1 MSHIPGNPTAVT
13 AQPNWQGLTPFPAA
27 RDQPELASGA
37 HRPSWTTR
45 YRAALIALDAAAIVL
60 AVVAGYVFR
69 FAADL
74 FSAAPTLNYL
84 VYGGALAIIWM
95 VALQYAGGYEIRHLA
110 TGPTEAK
117 VVVRASAIAVS
128 VLAIYCYATKT
139 QVARGFVVAVVP
151 FGIVLLLAGR
161 ASARWFVN
169 RRRRNGEWVHR
180 ILAVGTTDSVRQLL
194 EVTERAP
201 RAGLR
206 IVGACVEDSGVG
218 EEIGSAVRV
227 LAGTR
232 DAAAVAQRID
242 ADVVAIASG
251 GLGSH
256 GVRELGWALEG
267 TGRGLVI
274 APALTQIAGPRVH
287 VSPVEG
293 LPLMWL
299 DQPQLG
305 RLARALKRSMDLI
318 GGLFLLLLALPVL
331 LVAAFAI
338 KVDSKGPLFYRQ
350 RRLGLNGTEF
360 TMLKLRSMY
369 DGSDQ
374 VRDSLLDRNEQA
386 GGGVLFKLRRDPR
399 MTTVGKVIRR
409 FSIDELPQL
418 AHVISGRMSL
428 VGPRPLA
435 ARDST
440 YDGAARRRLLVRPGL
455 TGLWQVRGRSTLSWE
470 DSVRLDLYYVENWS
484 LALDL
489 TILCR
494 TIIAVLT
501 RAGAY

>member
-1 MSHIPGNPTAVT
+1 V
-13 AQPNWQGLTPFPAA
+13 
-27 RDQPELASGA
+27 
-37 HRPSWTTR
+37 TR
-45 YRAALIALDAAAIVL
+45 YRAALITLDAVAIAL
-60 AVVAGYVFR
+60 AVVAGYLFR
-69 FAADL
+69 FSADL
-74 FSAAPTLNYL
+74 FSAAPALNYVL
-84 VYGGALAIIWM
+84 YGAVLAVIWL

-151 FGIVLLLAGR
+151 SGIVLLLAGR

-169 RRRRNGEWVHR
+169 RRRRSGEWVHR
-180 ILAVGTTDSVRQLL
+180 ILAVGTTESVRQLL

-206 IVGACVEDSGVG
+206 VVGACVEDNAVG
-218 EEIGSAVRV
+218 AEIGSDVPV
-227 LAGTR
+227 LARPR
-232 DAAAVAQRID
+232 DAAAVAQRIE
-242 ADVVAIASG
+242 ADVIAIASG

-256 GVRELGWALEG
+256 GVRELGWELEG

-299 DQPQLG
+299 DEAQLG
-305 RLARALKRSMDLI
+305 RQARTLKRSVDLV
-318 GGLFLLLLALPVL
+318 GGLLLLLLALPVL
-331 LVAAFAI
+331 LVAACAI
-338 KVDSKGPLFYRQ
+338 KLDSRGPVFYRQ
-350 RRLGLNGTEF
+350 RRVGINGTEF
-360 TMLKLRSMY
+360 TMLKLRSMSN
-369 DGSDQ
+369 GSDE
-374 VRDSLLDRNEQA
+374 VRDALLDRNDQD

-399 MTTVGKVIRR
+399 LTRVGRVIRR

-435 ARDST
+435 AIDSS
-440 YDGAARRRLLVRPGL
+440 YIGDARRRLLVRPGL
-455 TGLWQVRGRSTLSWE
+455 TGLWQVSGRSTLSWE

-489 TILCR
+489 TILGR